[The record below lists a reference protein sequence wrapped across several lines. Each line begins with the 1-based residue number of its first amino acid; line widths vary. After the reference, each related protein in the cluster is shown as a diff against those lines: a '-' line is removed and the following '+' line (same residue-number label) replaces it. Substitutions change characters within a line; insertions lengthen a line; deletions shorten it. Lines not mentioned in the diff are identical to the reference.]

1 MMRVTA
7 LIQVTYEIVETS
19 IFFEDF
25 TTGDDEFSEYK
36 MVKYFQENG
45 KVVDEKIIVDDNGN
59 CFHEDNNIKNEED
72 DDEWYKNNWWR
83 GR

>member
-1 MMRVTA
+1 MRVTA

-25 TTGDDEFSEYK
+25 TTSDDEFSEYK

-72 DDEWYKNNWWR
+72 DDEWYI
-83 GR
+83 

>member
-1 MMRVTA
+1 MRVTA

-72 DDEWYKNNWWR
+72 DDE
-83 GR
+83 

>member
-72 DDEWYKNNWWR
+72 DDE
-83 GR
+83 

>member
-25 TTGDDEFSEYK
+25 TTSDDEFSEYK

-72 DDEWYKNNWWR
+72 DDEWYI
-83 GR
+83 

>member
-72 DDEWYKNNWWR
+72 DDEWYI
-83 GR
+83 

>member
-1 MMRVTA
+1 MRVTA

-25 TTGDDEFSEYK
+25 TTSDDEFSEYK

-72 DDEWYKNNWWR
+72 DDE
-83 GR
+83 